1 MFHQLIRIF
10 IVVVVVIPVDLGA
23 SHSAKILVWNFA
35 QSNATFRLHKPDP
48 SHLAFNNNNNKNN
61 VIIIII
67 IIIIIFIIIIKV
79 NYYYRKNSPRIL
91 WGIF

>member
-48 SHLAFNNNNNKNN
+48 SHLAFNNNNDKNN
-61 VIIIII
+61 NNNNNNIIIII
-67 IIIIIFIIIIKV
+67 IIIIIKV
-79 NYYYRKNSPRIL
+79 NYYYRKKSPRIF